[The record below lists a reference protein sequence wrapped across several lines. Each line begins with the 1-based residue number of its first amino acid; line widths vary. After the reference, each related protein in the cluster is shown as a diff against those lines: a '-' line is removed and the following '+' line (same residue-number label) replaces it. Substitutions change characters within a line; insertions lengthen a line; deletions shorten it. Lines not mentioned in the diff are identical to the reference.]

1 MEGERPNWRRSW
13 SRRAIGR
20 YDQKKGGSEK
30 RKPTVSRADTAA
42 YRRKRAKSRG
52 RGRLRVRKEERNH
65 VP

>member
-1 MEGERPNWRRSW
+1 MEGERPNWRSW

-42 YRRKRAKSRG
+42 EKEAS
-52 RGRLRVRKEERNH
+52 KEEEEQGEGE
-65 VP
+65 VTCV